1 MVKPWKGWKNFF
13 PIADFFPKEKHSF
26 KIGGVLAIFWCF
38 FLLFLGHLDGFL
50 KFVFVVVVVFF
61 FFFF

>member
-1 MVKPWKGWKNFF
+1 M
-13 PIADFFPKEKHSF
+13 
-26 KIGGVLAIFWCF
+26 F

-61 FFFF
+61 FFFLIFGFVP